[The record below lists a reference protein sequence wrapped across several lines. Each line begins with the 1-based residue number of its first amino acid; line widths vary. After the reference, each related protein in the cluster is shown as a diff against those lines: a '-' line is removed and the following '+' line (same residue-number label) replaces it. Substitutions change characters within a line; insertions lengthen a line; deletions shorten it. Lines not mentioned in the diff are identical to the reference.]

1 MLIGLLIYLL
11 LVATTINKRS
21 ITMTWK
27 DEKIIFYLSDIGLVG
42 LL

>member
-1 MLIGLLIYLL
+1 MLIGLLIYL
-11 LVATTINKRS
+11 ATTINKRS